1 MLAPRRYTAI
11 TGKLCGEKE
20 KQLGRV
26 KLTKLFEW
34 QRERMRRINLGMKMT
49 TQALISFHFGQ
60 TKNERRGRDSQ
71 LGFCRFWV
79 ERKKLLLEVLVFPL
93 HSDKTCYLSSP
104 FYSFFH
110 YHPLSRFS
118 LPYSYFSE
126 RGGGGGDATCVNN
139 ADSLCLTGC
148 LRSFGLDTDAQNE
161 CEMD

>member
-1 MLAPRRYTAI
+1 MAI
-11 TGKLCGEKE
+11 TGKLCGETE

-26 KLTKLFEW
+26 KLTELFEW
-34 QRERMRRINLGMKMT
+34 QRERMRRINLGMKIT
-49 TQALISFHFGQ
+49 SQALISFHFGR

-126 RGGGGGDATCVNN
+126 RGGDATCVNN